1 VFFHAEDLPKAHWK
15 LVARGVQFPVPPAEQ
30 SFGWWS
36 VFADPDGKSWQDQ
49 AGPVRFG
56 RDIGYPHWPRV
67 LSDLA
72 RRLDEATSAKG
83 S

>member
-1 VFFHAEDLPKAHWK
+1 MFFHAEDLPKAHWK
-15 LVARGVQFPVPPAEQ
+15 LDARRVQFPVPPAEQ

-56 RDIGYPHWPRV
+56 RDVGYPHWPRV

>member
-1 VFFHAEDLPKAHWK
+1 VANTR
-15 LVARGVQFPVPPAEQ
+15 LVL
-30 SFGWWS
+30 
-36 VFADPDGKSWQDQ
+36 
-49 AGPVRFG
+49 VRFG
-56 RDIGYPHWPRV
+56 RDVGYPHWPRV